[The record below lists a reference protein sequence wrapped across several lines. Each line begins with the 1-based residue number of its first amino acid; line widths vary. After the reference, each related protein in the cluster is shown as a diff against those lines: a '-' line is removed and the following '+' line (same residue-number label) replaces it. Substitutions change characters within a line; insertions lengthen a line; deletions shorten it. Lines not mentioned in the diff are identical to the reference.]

1 MNQRFRKFATTGMA
15 AAIMLSM
22 GATSFATDFF
32 TEYPNLTNY
41 NTDYNYTVEKGSGT
55 KDQALMV
62 QGATSNWYGTS
73 LFNNLADADSINWNI
88 VQGSTDAVSV
98 SKQAPESVANQFA
111 AKGNATIDK
120 SKNAGV
126 AVVEA
131 TNKTNGY
138 MDFTVVLNPTSAQQD
153 VSGVNVRAY
162 DASSGSFK
170 FLKTSTG
177 NVSTSAVKSNINYP
191 TAMDAISVVA
201 DSFTYDV
208 QWGSEFLKNVTI
220 NNKNYPYMENELG
233 WMYRVYDSTG
243 TATSEQKMV
252 DVSEKVGGETFDV
265 ESGQTVVWAYGDY
278 SVQFPENLSELP
290 NK

>member
-1 MNQRFRKFATTGMA
+1 MNKRFRKFATTGMA
-15 AAIMLSM
+15 TAIMLFM

-41 NTDYNYTVEKGSGT
+41 NTDYNYTIQKGSVT
-55 KDQALMV
+55 AYQPLMV
-62 QGATSNWYGTS
+62 QGAKSNWYGTS
-73 LFNNLADADSINWNI
+73 LFNSLADANSINWDI

-98 SKQAPESVANQFA
+98 SKQAPESVGNQFA
-111 AKGNATIDK
+111 AKGKAKIDK

-138 MDFTVVLNPTSAQQD
+138 MDFTVVLNPRDVQQD

-170 FLKTSTG
+170 FLKSNKG
-177 NVSTSAVKSNINYP
+177 AVSTSAVSSNINYP
-191 TAMDAISVVA
+191 SAMDAIAVVA
-201 DSFTYDV
+201 DNFVDDL
-208 QWGSEFLKNVTI
+208 QWGSKFLKNVNI
-220 NNKNYPYMENELG
+220 NNKDYPYMENELG
-233 WMYRVYDSTG
+233 WMYRVYDCEG
-243 TATSEQKMV
+243 NATSEQKMV

-265 ESGQTVVWAYGDY
+265 ELGQTVVWAYGGY

-290 NK
+290 TK

>member
-41 NTDYNYTVEKGSGT
+41 NTDYNYTAEKGSGT

-243 TATSEQKMV
+243 TATPEQKMV